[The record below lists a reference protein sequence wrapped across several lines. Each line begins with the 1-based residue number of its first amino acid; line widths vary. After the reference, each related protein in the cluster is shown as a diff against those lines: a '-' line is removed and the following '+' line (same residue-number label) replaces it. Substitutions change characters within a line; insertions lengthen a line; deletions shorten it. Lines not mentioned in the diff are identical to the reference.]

1 MNTEDTVPQPVTG
14 PDLVGCRY
22 RLVRDR
28 SAGGVRPA
36 DSETARRRAELGA
49 HHRAS
54 VIAALPDPVVVEDGP
69 DADLA
74 TLEAI
79 AAGADLIVG
88 GVLRHERP
96 PGDRAFSG
104 IAEESRPDL
113 LVRMGDGYLPVL
125 IAAHKLLEQRRRLR
139 R

>member
-28 SAGGVRPA
+28 MAGPRRPGN
-36 DSETARRRAELGA
+36 SESARRRAELGA

-54 VIAALPDPVVVEDGP
+54 VIARLPDPTVIEPGP

-88 GVLRHERP
+88 AVLRHERP

-113 LVRMGDGYLPVL
+113 LVGRIRP
-125 IAAHKLLEQRRRLR
+125 
-139 R
+139 